1 MIPISENIQLSEIT
15 INDQKKLMDLAC
27 KIYPPE
33 YQHLWNNNDCG
44 WYLNRCYGF
53 KNFKEELS
61 EINSNYY
68 FISYKSKIEGFI
80 RFVYNKPLHQFSN
93 KPGTYLHRIYLSQE
107 SQGTGIAQQLLKW
120 IEQKS
125 RENGLEYIWLEAMD
139 TKERAVQFYKNTGF
153 KILSEKR
160 LNFELM
166 FPRYRGMYLM
176 HKNIS

>member
-1 MIPISENIQLSEIT
+1 MIAISENIQLVEIT
-15 INDQKKLMDLAC
+15 INDHKKLMDLAC

-33 YQHLWNNNDCG
+33 YLHLWDNNDCG
-44 WYLNRCYGF
+44 WYLNRFYGF

-61 EINSNYY
+61 EAHSNYY
-68 FISYKSKIEGFI
+68 FVLYKSKIEGFI

-125 RENGLEYIWLEAMD
+125 RENGIEYIWLEAMD